1 MDDDLL
7 DFSTFVDNV
16 PLDELSVLPDQEDS
30 AISVLS
36 DTDYTPLLQDIRDN
50 LNVLNVTVI
59 VLAAIIFLVV
69 MVNAIKK
76 ALCLDLL

>member
-1 MDDDLL
+1 MDDELL

>member
-1 MDDDLL
+1 MYDELL

-59 VLAAIIFLVV
+59 VLAGTIFVVV

>member
-1 MDDDLL
+1 MDDELL

-50 LNVLNVTVI
+50 LNVLNVSVI

>member
-1 MDDDLL
+1 MDDELL

-59 VLAAIIFLVV
+59 VMAAIIFLVV

>member
-1 MDDDLL
+1 MDDELL

-16 PLDELSVLPDQEDS
+16 PLDELTVLPDQEDS
-30 AISVLS
+30 SISVLS

>member
-1 MDDDLL
+1 MDDELL

-16 PLDELSVLPDQEDS
+16 PLDELTVLPDQEDS

-59 VLAAIIFLVV
+59 VMAAIIFLVV